1 MITLRTLITT
11 VVIAISLSLMTG
23 QAATETDTDSTEANL
38 DTAVVYQTAEVQ
50 GKVADTKE
58 EAASMLFQYM
68 LKSKTDRAI
77 ADSSS
82 EWVQPRVYPGVEL
95 YFSMDGRTMRFVGII
110 FDGVGKDTE
119 DGERTFGIMFI
130 DGKKNYKLRSI
141 LWEGNWFMEKTQG
154 AKAKEDFLK

>member
-1 MITLRTLITT
+1 
-11 VVIAISLSLMTG
+11 MTG

-38 DTAVVYQTAEVQ
+38 DTAVVHQTAEVQ
-50 GKVADTKE
+50 GKVAHTKE
-58 EAASMLFQYM
+58 EAASMLYQYM
-68 LKSKTDRAI
+68 LKSKTDRTI

-95 YFSMDGRTMRFVGII
+95 YFSMDGRTMRFVGTI

-130 DGKKNYKLRSI
+130 DGKKNYKLRHI

-154 AKAKEDFLK
+154 AKAKEKFLK